1 VQCGV
6 VPVSVVDTNPTS
18 LTYNTV
24 IASVSAGVSPV
35 GVAIANPVNRNI
47 CPESQGFWKGHAGL
61 WPVTSLMLG
70 GRTYTEDQLLM
81 LLSTSSGGNAAL
93 ILAHQLIATKLNL
106 DIGSNP
112 GPISSTVTAADS
124 ELAAVPALP
133 TVVRTDTT
141 AGQAMQATAST
152 LDTYNVDQLT
162 PNCTPFIAP

>member
-1 VQCGV
+1 
-6 VPVSVVDTNPTS
+6 
-18 LTYNTV
+18 
-24 IASVSAGVSPV
+24 
-35 GVAIANPVNRNI
+35 
-47 CPESQGFWKGHAGL
+47 
-61 WPVTSLMLG
+61 MLG